1 MKPPIAFKK
10 NYPFALWLFC
20 CIAFFLFFRR
30 PVDIVL
36 ETLLVKPLLSRYE
49 NTPFDNIILILL
61 CTGIAVWLYYYGSRK
76 FNTVVALLT
85 LFFFYALM
93 RSDGY
98 WQFQSSGI
106 FPWVKNWDFVAA
118 ALIAPGIIAF
128 FKRKVVANR
137 DPQPESFI
145 EERAIESGGEDV
157 FKRSSVAAE
166 VARRISV
173 TPNSRS
179 FAIGILGEY
188 GSGKTSFINLIKTYL
203 DPAKTEILDFN
214 PWSAEGA
221 ANIQR
226 DFFDQLSAKLY
237 ELNPRIAN
245 LIVGYSRKLS
255 RTDSSFIK
263 LVREAGLA
271 GSLFTRKTY
280 NDDFERIN
288 QLLKNSGKK
297 IVITIDDLDRL
308 YKDEVMEVLRLIRNT
323 ANFSNIFYLVAYER
337 SYIDEA
343 IKSVNANAAGSFLDK
358 IIQLEIPLPKREKDD
373 LLDLLETYLAPFVT
387 TEHLDAYKTHIVDTG
402 FRNKYNFAFER
413 VFRQSRDVIKFINNF
428 KITYQLLG
436 TEVMFENLFV
446 LELLKFRFPLIYDR
460 LYEHRDD
467 FVRDHPTMTSHEAF
481 YELRTYKEDKE
492 DLLLIKRTLRAEQ
505 QYNEADI
512 NLIGGLLNNLFFKFD
527 RHKKAKNAII
537 YPMFFERYFRYRLS
551 GKELSEKKFR
561 AAYDQG
567 MAGIKSFID
576 ECEQKNLLSEAGTR
590 ILQEKPWDKEGYEQK
605 VKSLFYLGPRFYAQ
619 KGRNAF
625 DHQSITNLIWNYDH
639 NLDKQF
645 YKKDE
650 AALSSFVDSLFTDAV
665 FPYQFEHEVLYHVKD
680 GKKDISFSRERIVE
694 LQTNYFSE
702 HVKQA
707 GLTKDAVFMFWWT
720 KHEEFVPLPDDPNR
734 GHKYEH
740 MEKPIAAAMKAF
752 LPEYDPF
759 QFLKYTIKYDMRDKD
774 IYFLYPQMLE
784 IFDTPDELRALVAGH
799 PLLAADVKAE
809 YLALFDACKK
819 QDFKGWVEF
828 ELNTALKA
836 ARNKEE
842 D

>member
-20 CIAFFLFFRR
+20 CLAFFLFFRK
-30 PVDIVL
+30 PVDSML
-36 ETLLVKPLLSRYE
+36 DTLLVKPLLSRYE
-49 NTPFDNIILILL
+49 NTLFDNGVLILL
-61 CTGIAVWLYYYGSRK
+61 CVGIAIWLYHYGSGK
-76 FNTVVALLT
+76 FNKVVGLIS
-85 LFFFYALM
+85 LFFYVLM
-93 RSDGY
+93 RSDSY
-98 WQFQSSGI
+98 WQFQPSGLY
-106 FPWVKNWDFVAA
+106 PLLKNWDFVAA
-118 ALIAPGIIAF
+118 ALIVPGIIAF
-128 FKRKVVANR
+128 FKRKRAANH

-145 EERAIESGGEDV
+145 EERPIESYAQDS

-166 VARRISV
+166 VARRISI
-173 TPNSRS
+173 TPNVRS

-221 ANIQR
+221 TNIQR

-245 LIVGYSRKLS
+245 LIVDYSRKLS
-255 RTDSSFIK
+255 QTDSSFTK

-271 GSLFTRKTY
+271 GSLFTKKTY
-280 NDDFERIN
+280 TDDFERIN
-288 QLLKNSGKK
+288 QLLENSGKK

-373 LLDLLETYLAPFVT
+373 LLDLLETYLAPFIT
-387 TEHLDAYKTHIVDTG
+387 AEHLEAYKTHIVDTG

-467 FVRDHPTMTSHEAF
+467 FIRDYPTMTSHEAF
-481 YELRTYKEDKE
+481 YELRTYNEDKE

-505 QYNEADI
+505 HYSEADI
-512 NLIGGLLNNLFFKFD
+512 NLIGGLVNNLFFKFD
-527 RHKKAKNAII
+527 RSKKARNAII

-551 GKELSEKKFR
+551 GKELSEKTFR
-561 AAYDQG
+561 AAYDESLP
-567 MAGIKSFID
+567 GIKNYID
-576 ECEQKNLLSEAGTR
+576 ECEQKNMLTELGTR
-590 ILQEKPWDKEGYEQK
+590 ILQEKPADKEGYELK
-605 VKSLFYLGPRFYAQ
+605 MKSLFYLGPKYIAQ
-619 KGRNAF
+619 KGRYAF
-625 DHQSITNLIWNYDH
+625 DHQAITNLIWNYDH

-650 AALSSFVDSLFTDAV
+650 AAFRSFVAGLFSGAG

-680 GKKDISFSRERIVE
+680 GKKDISLSRERIVE
-694 LQTNYFSE
+694 LQTHYFSE
-702 HVKQA
+702 HVGQA

-720 KHEEFVPLPDDPNR
+720 KYEEFVPLPDNPNL
-734 GHKYEH
+734 GHHHEH
-740 MEKPIAAAMKAF
+740 IEKPIVAAMKDL

-759 QFLKYTIKYDMRDKD
+759 QFLKYTIKHDIRDKD
-774 IYFLYPQMLE
+774 IYLLQPVMLE
-784 IFDTPDELRALVAGH
+784 IFDEPEELRALVAEH
-799 PLLAADVKAE
+799 TLLATDVKAE

-836 ARNKEE
+836 ARNREE